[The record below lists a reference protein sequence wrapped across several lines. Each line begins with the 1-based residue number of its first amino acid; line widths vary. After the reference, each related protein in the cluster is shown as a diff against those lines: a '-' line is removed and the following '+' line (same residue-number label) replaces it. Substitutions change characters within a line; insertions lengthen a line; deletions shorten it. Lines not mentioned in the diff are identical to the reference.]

1 MFGITYI
8 YGENGTVKG
17 VMAKDI
23 RKKQTNEKRV
33 RTIIL
38 ISLYAVLAIFIVV
51 LFVFNANYS
60 GIYKSPK
67 VVNGKI
73 DIANYSSND
82 LPCNLAGEWE
92 FFYNK
97 WIVTDYITC
106 EPDGM
111 IKLPDMWTYKD
122 FGSGKLPKSGYASY
136 RLYAENV
143 KPGLE
148 LNVYRHYSNI
158 AYRVFINGQFNYRSG
173 NLSKNIS
180 ETKVTGDVDE
190 CVPYKTDGSPIEI
203 VIEIGACNIGGLNA
217 APWITATP
225 SGNSFGVNLRALNY
239 IAIGVTTTAVLLSL
253 LTYVLFKYK
262 RDITVPLFML
272 ALYAHFLM
280 SKDLLHI
287 IEIPPAV
294 AMVSEL
300 VAALVAFV
308 LFVLHLYR
316 NGATVS
322 KRLAIPT
329 AVGAMLFTALTIAF
343 YGTPL
348 AQIFAFMAFAI
359 GCVYLVPICFNKK
372 FTTIRY
378 VFYGILFVML
388 MFVLNFELAD
398 WLGMLVFGTEYIFS
412 FMMMIIIGCFALL
425 WMLKF
430 AKAARDAMR
439 VSELERELS
448 MLQNQALKA
457 QIKPHFIYNSLTA
470 IQSQYRSG
478 LETGDR
484 AIEQFAAHLR
494 LITDSNDADM
504 IPFDD
509 EVRNVLNYFELE
521 NLRAGGTLELLLD
534 IDYSDFT
541 VPVLSLQPLVENAIR
556 HGGLRDKLDGYI
568 SLSSVKADASI
579 IITVSDNGKGFDIN
593 ETKAGVGLENTRK
606 RFESINAKMSVESKP
621 GFGTN
626 ITIELPL
633 EKT

>member
-1 MFGITYI
+1 MEYTLR
-8 YGENGTVKG
+8 EQD
-17 VMAKDI
+17 VMAKE
-23 RKKQTNEKRV
+23 RKRQTNEKCV
-33 RTIIL
+33 RTIVL
-38 ISLYAVLAIFIVV
+38 IALYAVLAIFIVV
-51 LFVFNANYS
+51 LFVYNSRYTDIN
-60 GIYKSPK
+60 KTPH
-67 VVNGKI
+67 VRNGRV
-73 DIANYSSND
+73 DISDFDSSV
-82 LPCNLAGEWE
+82 LPYNLTGEWE

-97 WIVTDYITC
+97 WIVTDSETC
-106 EPDGM
+106 APDGM
-111 IKLPDMWTYKD
+111 INLPDVWTYKD
-122 FGSGKLPKSGYASY
+122 YGNGRLPRSGYASY
-136 RLYAENV
+136 RLYADNV
-143 KPGLE
+143 KPDLE
-148 LNVYRHYSNI
+148 LKVYRHYSNI

-180 ETKVTGDVDE
+180 ETKATSDADE

-225 SGNSFGVNLRALNY
+225 SVNSFGVNLHALNY

-272 ALYAHFLM
+272 SLYAHFLM

-287 IEIPPAV
+287 FDTPSAV
-294 AMVSEL
+294 AMVAEL
-300 VAALVAFV
+300 VSALVAFV

-322 KRLAIPT
+322 KRLVIPT
-329 AVGAMLFTALTIAF
+329 AAGATLFTALTIAF

-348 AQIFAFMAFAI
+348 AQIFASLMFAI

-388 MFVLNFELAD
+388 MCVLYFELAD

-412 FMMMIIIGCFALL
+412 FMLMIIIGCYALL

-439 VSELERELS
+439 VSELECELS
-448 MLQNQALKA
+448 TLQNQALKA

-470 IQSQYRSG
+470 IQSQYRNGVES
-478 LETGDR
+478 GDR
-484 AIEQFAAHLR
+484 ALEQFAAHLR

-568 SLSSVKADASI
+568 TLSSVKTDAAI
-579 IITVSDNGKGFDIN
+579 VITVSDNGKGFDIN
-593 ETKAGVGLENTRK
+593 AVHTGVGLENTKK
-606 RFESINAKMSVESKP
+606 RFASVNAKMTVESKP
-621 GFGTN
+621 GFGTR
-626 ITIELPL
+626 ITIEMPL
-633 EKT
+633 E